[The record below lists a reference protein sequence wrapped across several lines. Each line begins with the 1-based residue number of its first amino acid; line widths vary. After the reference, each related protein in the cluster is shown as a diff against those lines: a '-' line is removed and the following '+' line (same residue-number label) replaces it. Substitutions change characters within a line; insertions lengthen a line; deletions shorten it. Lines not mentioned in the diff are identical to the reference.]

1 MPSLPIVES
10 NSIFTRYLN
19 YLVPIYYLQII
30 MAPPGLDDGDE
41 TTPLIVTSSTDP
53 AATKPQDNEVL
64 HRQNDERVN
73 DEDDTPLPK
82 LQIALLC
89 YARVVEP
96 IAYFSI
102 FPFINE
108 MVQVVGNL
116 DEGDVGF
123 YTGVIVRTIMKEVN
137 LVE

>member
-1 MPSLPIVES
+1 
-10 NSIFTRYLN
+10 
-19 YLVPIYYLQII
+19 

>member
-19 YLVPIYYLQII
+19 YLVSIYYLQII

>member
-1 MPSLPIVES
+1 MPSPEVQS
-10 NSIFTRYLN
+10 VGRHHP
-19 YLVPIYYLQII
+19 V
-30 MAPPGLDDGDE
+30 DE
-41 TTPLIVTSSTDP
+41 TTPLIVTSGVDP
-53 AATKPQDNEVL
+53 NSINLRDEEVLSQQNNEVSSA
-64 HRQNDERVN
+64 
-73 DEDDTPLPK
+73 EDDTPLPK

>member
-137 LVE
+137 FVE